1 METFEEVMALA
12 VEGCKTVEKYIREV
26 SPVYLFLC
34 FSISITWV
42 CVDFVFR
49 YYLNTLSNWRW
60 GGVIREKHSWNHMK
74 SASLK
79 NSRMSVDFYAELK
92 FISFYN
98 EHTKLPKGSWFFL
111 YHSTTATNREWTF
124 VHFCY
129 KNIIMKCKH
138 KVDRRMESLYI
149 ILRSL
154 WILVQKIDR
163 DLQLYI
169 YIWCIHTREYLSK
182 EIFFSLQIMKQK
194 EQGKNCREQSHSE
207 KLLAMY
213 AIPRWNILF

>member
-1 METFEEVMALA
+1 MALA

-74 SASLK
+74 SASFK

-138 KVDRRMESLYI
+138 KVDRRMEKLIYN
-149 ILRSL
+149 L
-154 WILVQKIDR
+154 WDHCEYLFKRLIVTYNCI
-163 DLQLYI
+163 YI

-194 EQGKNCREQSHSE
+194 RTGE
-207 KLLAMY
+207 KL
-213 AIPRWNILF
+213 